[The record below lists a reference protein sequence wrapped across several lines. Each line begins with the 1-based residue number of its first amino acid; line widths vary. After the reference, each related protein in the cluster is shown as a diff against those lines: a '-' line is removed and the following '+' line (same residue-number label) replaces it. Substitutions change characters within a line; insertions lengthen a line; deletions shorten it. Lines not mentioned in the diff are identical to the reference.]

1 MNRKITC
8 NRWAL
13 ACGLL
18 LGLFSV
24 ATWAQ
29 PLLDGR
35 ISAIDLARLQALA
48 PEQEAQIG
56 LQRDGSES
64 PRPARAE
71 PESLWVVRRIEVY
84 TPDARLVIA
93 GPQGM
98 QPAPRSPWR
107 HYIGHR
113 AGERIALSLAPDGR
127 SGNGLW
133 LDGETSWRLELR
145 TSGKDLRLSGES
157 TYAALPDGTRPVSD
171 CLGGLESTAAS
182 QPVLTLDAVPELAVP
197 KTATHQVTL
206 ALDTDNELLQVKFG
220 NDTTAA
226 TNYLAQLVTQMSAI
240 YEQEP
245 GAGGGRVQLQI
256 GHQILRPSTTAD
268 PYLSVTDGDIFA
280 QLQEFGTYWQ
290 SNYSGVSR
298 AFALMI
304 SGKLSVPNSAA
315 GIAWLLTSGNY
326 CTATNGNGG
335 HYSINRVFKFQNAQA
350 SHDVSLVAHELGHNF
365 GLAHTHCTNTAGS
378 QPAATN
384 TLDQCFAGESAS
396 GCYSGPTSCPGSG
409 PGAPHGTLMSYCH
422 LNSCGAN
429 VDLFHPAQVTVLSS
443 RLASQSSSCLVP
455 IAANNQPPTITA
467 PASIGVTEDVASSLA
482 GISFADPD
490 AGSGN
495 LTATFNVPRGVLTAI
510 SGGGVIA
517 GGSATT
523 RTLDG
528 TLVVLNAYIA
538 ANNLRYTTA
547 ANDTANVNL
556 TVTINDNGNTGAGGA
571 QSANKTVTLT
581 VAPVNDPPTISAPA
595 SQSIP
600 ASATVSVTGVQFAD
614 VDAGS
619 GSLTVTLATP
629 ASITLSGANSGGVS
643 ASGSGNNRTFNGTL
657 AALNAYVAAGNA
669 KMTTSG
675 FSGTGTLAITIN
687 DNGNTGSGGAQNAA
701 AAVALQGVLFA
712 DGFE

>member
-1 MNRKITC
+1 MNRKSIC
-8 NRWAL
+8 NRWTL

-29 PLLDGR
+29 PLLGGR
-35 ISAIDLARLQALA
+35 ISVIDLARLQALA
-48 PEQEAQIG
+48 PEQETQIA
-56 LQRDGSES
+56 LQRDASAS
-64 PRPARAE
+64 SRPARGD

-84 TPDARLVIA
+84 APDARLMIA

-133 LDGETSWRLELR
+133 LDGEMSWRLELS

-157 TYAALPDGTRPVSD
+157 TEAALPDGTRPVSD
-171 CLGGLESTAAS
+171 CLGGLESTAVS
-182 QPVLTLDAVPELAVP
+182 QPVLTLDAVSELPAP

-220 NDTTAA
+220 DDTTAA

-256 GHQILRPSTTAD
+256 GHQILRPSTTPD
-268 PYLSVTDGDIFA
+268 PYPSVTDSAIGA
-280 QLQEFGTYWQ
+280 QLTEFGTYWQ
-290 SNYSGVSR
+290 NNYSGVSR

-304 SGKLSVPNSAA
+304 SGKLSAPYSSS
-315 GIAWLLTSGNY
+315 GIAWVLTWQGY
-326 CTATNGNGG
+326 CTATSGSGG
-335 HYSINRVFKFQNAQA
+335 HYSISRVFKFQGSGP

-378 QPAATN
+378 QPASTD
-384 TLDQCFAGESAS
+384 TLDQCFAGEAGL
-396 GCYSGPTSCPGSG
+396 GCYGGATSCPTGA
-409 PGAPHGTLMSYCH
+409 PGAPQGTLMSYCH
-422 LNSCGAN
+422 LNSCGSN
-429 VDLFHPAQVTVLSS
+429 VGLFHPVQVTVLGG

-455 IAANNQPPTITA
+455 IAANNQPPSITA
-467 PASIGVTEDVASSLA
+467 PASLGVTEDVASSLA

-490 AGSGN
+490 AGSGT
-495 LTATFNVPRGVLTAI
+495 LTATFGVPKGTLTASS
-510 SGGGVIA
+510 SGGVSV
-517 GGSATT
+517 GGSPTA

-528 TLVVLNAYIA
+528 TLLALNAYIA

-571 QSANKTVTLT
+571 QSANKAVTLT
-581 VAPVNDPPTISAPA
+581 VAAVNDAPTISAPA
-595 SQSIP
+595 SQSLP
-600 ASATVSVTGVQFAD
+600 ATGTVPVAGVQFAD

-629 ASITLSGANSGGVS
+629 ASVTLSGASSGGVS
-643 ASGSGNNRTFNGTL
+643 ASGSGNNRSFNGTL
-657 AALNAYVAAGNA
+657 AALNAYFAAGNA

-701 AAVALQGVLFA
+701 AAVELLGVLFA